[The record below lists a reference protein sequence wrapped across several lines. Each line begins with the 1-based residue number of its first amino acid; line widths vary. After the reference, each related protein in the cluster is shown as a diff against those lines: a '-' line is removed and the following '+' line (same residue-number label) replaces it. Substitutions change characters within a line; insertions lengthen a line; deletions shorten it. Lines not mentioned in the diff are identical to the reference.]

1 MKITDS
7 VFFFEFVNFI
17 EQKNQVTNIYIK
29 LQSDN
34 KTKKKERSL
43 HNVHRERV
51 LLTAGNYLE
60 IYIHNQD
67 IFQILFGLSTKYI
80 KLG

>member
-1 MKITDS
+1 MT
-7 VFFFEFVNFI
+7 
-17 EQKNQVTNIYIK
+17 IK
-29 LQSDN
+29 QN
-34 KTKKKERSL
+34 KKKKERSL

-67 IFQILFGLSTKYI
+67 IFQILFGL
-80 KLG
+80 KLKVYFNLNNELGYKFRFNHFPLHGFACVVVLFCI